1 MLIMSNCSRHE
12 KTMGLLCAIQQWP
25 QSFIWS
31 GHSAK
36 EIRNRFHLVEYEQYV
51 SYIRQYVGVFLCNT
65 PLILEELK
73 AVLYIAVVG
82 YQSNYRSLVQL
93 SWSYTAIK
101 WIGNLLMN
109 IQCSIKNI
117 FSYPYNQAALS
128 PSPDTCAIIHF
139 MLFSSSALG
148 ELIGKIALRC
158 EPTHQLNQTQGL
170 NHGAS
175 PAHSQWWSSFIPSV
189 ISLVSWK

>member
-1 MLIMSNCSRHE
+1 MATIIYKIWTLGKRNTKQISLGRIWTIC
-12 KTMGLLCAIQQWP
+12 LLYYTIC
-25 QSFIWS
+25 
-31 GHSAK
+31 
-36 EIRNRFHLVEYEQYV
+36 
-51 SYIRQYVGVFLCNT
+51 GVFFLCNT

-73 AVLYIAVVG
+73 TVLYIAVVG
-82 YQSNYRSLVQL
+82 YQSNSTSLVQL
-93 SWSYTAIK
+93 LWCYTAIK
-101 WIGNLLMN
+101 RTGNLLMN

-128 PSPDTCAIIHF
+128 PSPDTCTLIHF

-148 ELIGKIALRC
+148 ELIGKIALRR
-158 EPTHQLNQTQGL
+158 EPKHQLNQTRGW

-189 ISLVSWK
+189 IPPVRWK

>member
-1 MLIMSNCSRHE
+1 
-12 KTMGLLCAIQQWP
+12 MGLLCTIQQWP
-25 QSFIWS
+25 QSFISS

-101 WIGNLLMN
+101 
-109 IQCSIKNI
+109 
-117 FSYPYNQAALS
+117 
-128 PSPDTCAIIHF
+128 
-139 MLFSSSALG
+139 
-148 ELIGKIALRC
+148 
-158 EPTHQLNQTQGL
+158 
-170 NHGAS
+170 
-175 PAHSQWWSSFIPSV
+175 
-189 ISLVSWK
+189 

>member
-1 MLIMSNCSRHE
+1 MLIMSNCSRRE
-12 KTMGLLCAIQQWP
+12 KTMACAIQQWP
-25 QSFIWS
+25 QSFIRS
-31 GHSAK
+31 GRSAK

-51 SYIRQYVGVFLCNT
+51 SYITQYVGVFLCNT

-73 AVLYIAVVG
+73 TVLYIAVVG
-82 YQSNYRSLVQL
+82 YQSNSTSLVQL
-93 SWSYTAIK
+93 LWCYTAIK
-101 WIGNLLMN
+101 RTGNLLMN

-128 PSPDTCAIIHF
+128 PSPDTCTLIHF
-139 MLFSSSALG
+139 MLFSSSASG
-148 ELIGKIALRC
+148 ELIGKIALRH
-158 EPTHQLNQTQGL
+158 EPKHQLNQTRGL

-189 ISLVSWK
+189 IPPVSWK